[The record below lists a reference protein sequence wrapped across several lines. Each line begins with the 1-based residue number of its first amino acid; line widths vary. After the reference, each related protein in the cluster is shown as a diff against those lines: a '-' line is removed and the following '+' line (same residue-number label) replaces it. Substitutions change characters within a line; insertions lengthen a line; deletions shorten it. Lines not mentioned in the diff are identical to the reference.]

1 MKNHG
6 LILLGILASIPFS
19 SIAAHVDLARDDA
32 ALIRHIKITDDV
44 FAKVLGT
51 CTSEK
56 LVRGKGG
63 KFRYTGECK
72 IKASPTTDCSSYLV
86 YATGSVDTNAWATVR
101 EIRLSLQ
108 CVA

>member
-1 MKNHG
+1 MKNHL
-6 LILLGILASIPFS
+6 LILLGILASIPLS
-19 SIAAHVDLARDDA
+19 GIAEPADFARDDA
-32 ALIRHIKITDDV
+32 ALIHHIKITDDV
-44 FAKVLGT
+44 FAKVLGA
-51 CTSEK
+51 CTSER

-72 IKASPTTDCSSYLV
+72 IKPLPNTDCPSYLV
-86 YATGSVDTNAWATVR
+86 NATGSVDSNDWATVR